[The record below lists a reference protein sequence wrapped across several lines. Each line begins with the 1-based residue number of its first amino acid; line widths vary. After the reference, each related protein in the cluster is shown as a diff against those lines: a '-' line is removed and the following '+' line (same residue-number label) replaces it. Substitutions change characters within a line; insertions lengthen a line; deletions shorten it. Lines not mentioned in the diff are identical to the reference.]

1 MKKNLLTVEHLW
13 QCERIGTPSLSPD
26 GAWVVVDQT
35 TYSME
40 TNESATQLWLYST
53 DGKTRK
59 QLTSAGKK
67 NAAPQWSPDGKLIA
81 FCAKREGDDA
91 AQLYVIAPDGGEA
104 RRVTKLSTGVS
115 APRWFPDSKR
125 VMVISEVWPGLKSDK
140 AQAKRAKEHKESKV
154 QAKVVEVDNY
164 RYWDH
169 WICDGKRPHLF
180 EVNVASGAAKDL
192 FAGKDWTLSLT
203 DASHADFAISPDG
216 KEIAWVQPTKPTR
229 TLDPS
234 IIHLLQLKS
243 RKLKTIDFGKAWL
256 GAPTY
261 SNEGHH
267 VAFLMTPAIASG
279 NHTRL
284 MLWSRKTE
292 KSERLA
298 SKWPRSVGTYGMAQL
313 QFTHDDRAIVFNA
326 EDSGQQH
333 LYSLPIDAPE
343 PIRIANGGHIA
354 AFDLAREGNAL
365 VYTRAAIDHPA
376 QLMCSSLSLWER
388 SADRPGEG
396 SAPPSKRLANAK
408 ASTLTRASAR
418 PLPLGEAIT
427 RRLDRTNT
435 FLEKIKLGD
444 WESRTI
450 KGYKGEPVQTF
461 ICYPPNYDAKKK
473 YPLLQNVH
481 GGPHAAHLDTF
492 HFRWNMQAF
501 AAQGYVVAAV
511 NFHGSS
517 GFDEKFLGALHGNM
531 SEPSFA
537 DIEAVTDALIKEGIV
552 DKKRLYAAGG
562 SYGGHM
568 VAWMN
573 GHTDRYKAYVCHAGV
588 YDWQAQFGDDMYL
601 WTKDELG
608 VWPWEDA
615 KKHGAQSPHTY
626 AKNMKTPT
634 LVIHGEMDYRVPYY
648 EGLEYYNTLRT
659 KGIPA
664 RLVIYPDENHWIL
677 KPQNSR
683 LWYREVFA
691 WLKRF

>member
-1 MKKNLLTVEHLW
+1 MKKNHLSVEHLW

-40 TNESATQLWLYST
+40 TNESTTQLWLYST
-53 DGKTRK
+53 NGKTRK

-67 NAAPQWSPDGKLIA
+67 NTAPQWSPDGKLIA

-115 APRWFPDSKR
+115 SPRWFPDSKR
-125 VMVISEVWPGLKSDK
+125 VLVISEVWPDLKTDK
-140 AQAKRAKEHKESKV
+140 EQAKRTKEHKESKV

-180 EVNVASGAAKDL
+180 EINIASGAAKDL

-203 DASHADFAISPDG
+203 DAGHADFAISPDG
-216 KEIAWVQPTKPTR
+216 KEIAWIQPTKPTR

-234 IIHLLQLKS
+234 IINLLQLKS
-243 RKLKTIDFGKAWL
+243 RRHKTIDLGKTWL

-261 SNEGHH
+261 SNDGNRI
-267 VAFLMTPAIASG
+267 AFLATAASAPTR
-279 NHTRL
+279 HTHL

-298 SKWPRSVGTYGMAQL
+298 EKWPRSVGTYGMAQL

-333 LYSLPIDAPE
+333 LYSLPLDATE
-343 PIRIANGGHIA
+343 PVRIANGGHIQS
-354 AFDLAREGNAL
+354 FDLARAGNAL
-365 VYTRAAIDHPA
+365 VYTRASIDHPA
-376 QLMCSSLSLWER
+376 QLIAR
-388 SADRPGEG
+388 SE
-396 SAPPSKRLANAK
+396 K
-408 ASTLTRASAR
+408 
-418 PLPLGEAIT
+418 GEA
-427 RRLDRTNT
+427 RLDRTNT

-444 WESRTI
+444 WESRTF
-450 KGYKGEPVQTF
+450 KGWKGDAVQTF
-461 ICYPPNYDAKKK
+461 ICYPPSYDAKKK

-492 HFRWNMQAF
+492 HYRWNMQAF

-517 GFDEKFLGALHGNM
+517 GFDEKFLGALHANM

-552 DKKRLYAAGG
+552 DKNKLYAAGG

-608 VWPWEDA
+608 VWPWEDP

-634 LVIHGEMDYRVPYY
+634 LVIHGELDYRVPYY
-648 EGLEYYNTLRT
+648 EGLEYYNTLRA

-664 RLVIYPDENHWIL
+664 RLVVYPDENHWIL

-683 LWYREVFA
+683 LWYREFFA

>member
-1 MKKNLLTVEHLW
+1 MKKNHLTVEHLW

-26 GAWVVVDQT
+26 GAWAVVDQT
-35 TYSME
+35 TYSMD

-67 NAAPQWSPDGKLIA
+67 NTAPQWSPDGRLIA
-81 FCAKREGDDA
+81 FCAKREGDEA
-91 AQLYVIAPDGGEA
+91 PQLYVIAPDGGEA

-115 APRWFPDSKR
+115 SPRWFPDSKR
-125 VMVISEVWPGLKSDK
+125 VIVISEIWPDLKTDK
-140 AQAKRAKEHKESKV
+140 EQAKRAKEQKESKV
-154 QAKVVEVDNY
+154 QAKIAEVDNY

-180 EVNVASGAAKDL
+180 EINVASGAAKDL
-192 FAGKDWTLSLT
+192 FAGKDFTLSLT
-203 DASHADFAISPDG
+203 DAGRADFDISPDG
-216 KEIAWVQPTKPTR
+216 KEIAWIQPTKPTR
-229 TLDPS
+229 TLDPT

-243 RKLKTIDFGKAWL
+243 RKLKTIDLGKAWL

-261 SNEGHH
+261 SNDGNRL
-267 VAFLMTPAIASG
+267 AFLMTPAIASG

-292 KSERLA
+292 KCERLA
-298 SKWPRSVGTYGMAQL
+298 AKWPRGVGTYGSAQL
-313 QFTHDDRAIVFNA
+313 QFTHDDRSIVFNT
-326 EDSGQQH
+326 EDAGQQP
-333 LYSLPIDAPE
+333 LYSLPLDAAE
-343 PIRIANGGHIA
+343 PIRIANGGHIQ
-354 AFDLAREGNAL
+354 AFDLARAGNAL
-365 VYTRAAIDHPA
+365 VYTRASIDHPA

-388 SADRPGEG
+388 SAARPGEG
-396 SAPPSKRLANAK
+396 KALPSKSVAK
-408 ASTLTRASAR
+408 ATVVTLTRASAR
-418 PLPLGEAIT
+418 PPPEGEAVT
-427 RRLDRTNT
+427 RRLDRANA

-444 WESRTI
+444 WESRAF
-450 KGYKGEPVQTF
+450 KGWKGEPVQTF
-461 ICYPPNYDAKKK
+461 ICYPPNYDPKKK

-492 HFRWNMQAF
+492 HYRWNMHAF

-537 DIEAVTDALIKEGIV
+537 DIEAVTDALIREGIV
-552 DKKRLYAAGG
+552 DKNKLYAAGG

-573 GHTDRYKAYVCHAGV
+573 GHTDRYKAMVCHAGV

-608 VWPWEDA
+608 VWPWEDP

-626 AKNMKTPT
+626 AKSMKTPT

-648 EGLEYYNTLRT
+648 EGLEYYNTLRA

-664 RLVIYPDENHWIL
+664 RLVVYPDENHWIL

-683 LWYREVFA
+683 LWYREFFA